1 MATSK
6 SAKKAATKNTAA
18 KKTGAAREAA
28 GGGTDQGKP
37 GRKLARQAEEVA
49 REQRE
54 VQDAIEAK
62 PKKKAKKAPAKTG
75 ARKQPRNPMPAQHL
89 EKPGNEH
96 ELELAPR
103 YMAPDYKGSGKL
115 EGMAAIVTG
124 ADSGIGRSVAVL
136 FAREGC
142 DVAVLHLDEDED
154 ADTTRQ
160 AVEAEGARCLV
171 LKGDVGDTKFC
182 EKAVKQTLKAFGRL
196 DVLVNNAAFQQ
207 HAQSIT
213 DISDEQFDQ
222 TLRTNIG
229 GYFRMARAAIPHM
242 QEGASIINT
251 GSEVA
256 LFGSPQLLDYSITK
270 GAIHV
275 FTKSLAS
282 QLLGKGIRV
291 NCVAPGPIWTPLNPA
306 DRPAEEVAEFGKDSD
321 MGRPGQ
327 PEEMAPAY
335 VLLASPVCS
344 SYINGAILPAMGGPR
359 G

>member
-1 MATSK
+1 MASSK
-6 SAKKAATKNTAA
+6 SAKKASA
-18 KKTGAAREAA
+18 KKSASAGADPGPPGGKAARKAA
-28 GGGTDQGKP
+28 
-37 GRKLARQAEEVA
+37 RVA
-49 REQRE
+49 GEQRE
-54 VQDAIEAK
+54 IQEDIDAK
-62 PKKKAKKAPAKTG
+62 PKKKKAKKAPAKTG

-96 ELELAPR
+96 ELDLAPR
-103 YMAPDYKGSGKL
+103 YLAPDYRGSGKL
-115 EGMAAIVTG
+115 EGMAAIITG

-154 ADTTRQ
+154 AETTRK

-171 LKGDVGDTKFC
+171 LAGDVGDTKFC
-182 EKAVKQTLKAFGRL
+182 EKAVRKTLKTFGRL

-213 DISDEQFDQ
+213 DITDQQFDQ

-229 GYFRMARAAIPHM
+229 GYFRMARAAVPHM

-291 NCVAPGPIWTPLNPA
+291 NCVAPGPVWTPLNPA
-306 DRPAEEVAEFGKDSD
+306 DRPAEDVAKFGQDSD
-321 MGRPGQ
+321 AGRPAQ

>member
-6 SAKKAATKNTAA
+6 TAKKATA
-18 KKTGAAREAA
+18 KKTAAS
-28 GGGTDQGKP
+28 GGKP
-37 GRKLARQAEEVA
+37 VEGKSRQQLARQAGQVA
-49 REQRE
+49 QQQRE
-54 VQDAIEAK
+54 VQDAIDAK
-62 PKKKAKKAPAKTG
+62 PEKKAKKAPAKTG
-75 ARKQPRNPMPAQHL
+75 TRKQPRNPMPAQHL
-89 EKPGNEH
+89 DKPGNEH

-103 YMAPDYKGSGKL
+103 YMAPDYRGSGKL

-154 ADTTRQ
+154 AEATRQ

-171 LKGDVGDTKFC
+171 MAGDVGDTKFC
-182 EKAVKQTLKAFGRL
+182 EKAVRQTLKAFGRL

-207 HAQSIT
+207 HAQSIGDIT
-213 DISDEQFDQ
+213 DKQFDQ
-222 TLRTNIG
+222 TLRTNLG
-229 GYFRMARAAIPHM
+229 GYFRMARAAVPHM
-242 QEGASIINT
+242 GEGASIINT

-256 LFGSPQLLDYSITK
+256 LFGSAQLLDYSITK
-270 GAIHV
+270 GGIHA

-306 DRPAEEVAEFGKDSD
+306 DRPADKIPDFGKDSD

-327 PEEMAPAY
+327 PEEMSPAY
-335 VLLASPVCS
+335 VFLASPVCS
-344 SYINGAILPAMGGPR
+344 SYVNGAILPAMGGPT

>member
-1 MATSK
+1 MASSK
-6 SAKKAATKNTAA
+6 PGKKASARKAA
-18 KKTGAAREAA
+18 
-28 GGGTDQGKP
+28 QV
-37 GRKLARQAEEVA
+37 AE
-49 REQRE
+49 EQRE
-54 VQDAIEAK
+54 IQDVIDAK
-62 PKKKAKKAPAKTG
+62 PKKKAKKAKKAPAKTG

-96 ELELAPR
+96 ELDLAPR
-103 YMAPDYKGSGKL
+103 YLAPDYRGSGKL
-115 EGMAAIVTG
+115 EGMAAIITG
-124 ADSGIGRSVAVL
+124 ADSGIGRAVAVL

-154 ADTTRQ
+154 AEVTRE

-171 LKGDVGDTKFC
+171 LAGDVGDTKFC
-182 EKAVKQTLKAFGRL
+182 EKAVKKTLKAFGRL

-213 DISDEQFDQ
+213 DITDKQFEQ

-229 GYFRMARAAIPHM
+229 GCFRMARAAIPHM
-242 QEGASIINT
+242 KAGASILNT

-256 LFGSPQLLDYSITK
+256 LFGNAQLLDYSVTK

-291 NCVAPGPIWTPLNPA
+291 NCVAPGPVWTPLNPA
-306 DRPAEEVAEFGKDSD
+306 DRPAEDVAKFGQDSD
-321 MGRPGQ
+321 AGRPAQ